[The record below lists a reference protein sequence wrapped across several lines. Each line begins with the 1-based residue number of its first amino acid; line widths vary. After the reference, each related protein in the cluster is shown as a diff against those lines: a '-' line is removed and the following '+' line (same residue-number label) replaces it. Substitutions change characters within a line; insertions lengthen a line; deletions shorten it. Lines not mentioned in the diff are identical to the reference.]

1 MQRYHSADKK
11 SIFHKTS
18 DAEFETRA
26 RGSRIRRISFC
37 HKLTK
42 FISALARGALL
53 SANTFVKQHAL
64 GDFNSDVGGLKR
76 LDFLES
82 A

>member
-1 MQRYHSADKK
+1 MVEASVGA
-11 SIFHKTS
+11 
-18 DAEFETRA
+18 AV
-26 RGSRIRRISFC
+26 RGAMSMT
-37 HKLTK
+37 LEPAK